1 MKNYTGTSSHEN
13 DANKDDATITA
24 EVYRT
29 AYAPGGRIIL
39 PSKSYTALA
48 PVGAVVIAPVSTV
61 PKIIS
66 KVGAVGNVTAAE
78 NTI

>member
-13 DANKDDATITA
+13 DANKDDATIIA

-39 PSKSYTALA
+39 PSKS
-48 PVGAVVIAPVSTV
+48 
-61 PKIIS
+61 
-66 KVGAVGNVTAAE
+66 
-78 NTI
+78 